1 MRNDLILSIA
11 LGSFIGLAG
20 TGVAVADN
28 QAPVVVASKAPSSGG
43 KCASGKCGTEKLYE
57 KAEISHN
64 PQDRLVRSRDGK
76 CGISGEGLDTQALEK
91 GVADKCAS
99 GVCGQ

>member
-1 MRNDLILSIA
+1 MRKDLILSIA
-11 LGSFIGLAG
+11 LGSFVGLAG
-20 TGVAVADN
+20 SGVAVADN
-28 QAPVVVASKAPSSGG
+28 QPAVVVASKAPSSGG

-76 CGISGEGLDTQALEK
+76 CGISGDGLDTLGLEK
-91 GVADKCAS
+91 EVAEKCAS

>member
-1 MRNDLILSIA
+1 MNNKLILSIA
-11 LGSFIGLAG
+11 LGSFVGISAP
-20 TGVAVADN
+20 TMAQADNPAPQAVA
-28 QAPVVVASKAPSSGG
+28 PKAKTSGG

-57 KAEISHN
+57 KAHITHD

-76 CGISGEGLDTQALEK
+76 CGLDARGDQAETFTK
-91 GVADKCAS
+91 EVAEKCAS